1 LRWRAGADGLY
12 RFSPEI
18 LIKTGAPRMTKYFSE
33 TSLLDAPTERAA
45 FSDRQAYVCAELSK
59 LAYFR
64 FEGGH
69 TIDEI
74 LNVAKEIFGENEKFS
89 LLEKQVKIMLSGS
102 PEATMDSRD
111 ALKKILNAAG
121 FALVETFNEAGTQAF
136 LCSRT
141 VQRDNLPDRA
151 VVYLAFRGTEPK
163 EFQDIKTDIN
173 ARLKSVSIEGEDEPV
188 DFHSGYIKAL
198 GRVDEQINDKL
209 ASTDHD
215 QLIICG
221 HSLGGALAIAF
232 TRLYASGINGACY
245 TFGAPPVGAVEV
257 QYGMKTP
264 VYEIINE
271 LDIGPNLPNPWLGSI
286 SSLLLRLFRL
296 LAKSVTIVDKLL
308 ASGSLDE
315 KLEAYIE
322 MMTRYRHPGYKSYLV
337 GVEGDAHLR
346 YNLGS
351 FDKVKLWMR
360 MVTKKGFS
368 RFNKLVSDH
377 MIDVYVNKL
386 RNHAL
391 KRND

>member
-1 LRWRAGADGLY
+1 
-12 RFSPEI
+12 
-18 LIKTGAPRMTKYFSE
+18 MTRYFSE
-33 TSLLDAPTERAA
+33 ATLLNAPTERAA

-74 LNVAKEIFGENEKFS
+74 LNVAKEIFGEDEKFS
-89 LLEKQVKIMLSGS
+89 LLEKQVRNMLSGS
-102 PEATMDSRD
+102 PEDSLDSRQ
-111 ALKKILNAAG
+111 ALEKILNAAG
-121 FALVETFNEAGTQAF
+121 FSLVETFNESGTQAF
-136 LCSRT
+136 LCMRG
-141 VQRDNLPDRA
+141 VKRENLPDKA
-151 VVYLAFRGTEPK
+151 VAYLAFRGTEPK
-163 EFQDIKTDIN
+163 EFQDIKSDIN
-173 ARLKSVSIEGEDEPV
+173 ARLTSVSIEGEDKPV

-198 GRVDEQINDKL
+198 GQVDKQINEAL
-209 ASTDHD
+209 AGIDHE

-257 QYGMKTP
+257 QYGLKTP

-271 LDIGPNLPNPWLGSI
+271 LDIVPNLPNPWIGGL
-286 SSLLLRLFRL
+286 SSLLLKLFRL
-296 LAKSVTIVDKLL
+296 LAKSVTIVDRLL
-308 ASGSLDE
+308 ASGNLDE
-315 KLEAYIE
+315 KLEGYIE

-337 GVEGDAHLR
+337 GVESDAHLR

-351 FDKVKLWMR
+351 YDKIKLWFTVR
-360 MVTKKGFS
+360 QKGLS

-377 MIDVYVNKL
+377 MIDVYVSKL
-386 RNHAL
+386 RNHAI
-391 KRND
+391 KRNVDNE